1 LAIKHP
7 LQLTERFQDA
17 FSLAFRLHAK
27 QKRKGTNTPYF
38 SHLMGVTALV
48 LEDGGNE
55 DEAIAALLHDAVED
69 QGGLQTLEDI
79 RQKFGHHVAEIVD
92 GCTDAYSHP
101 KPPWKQRKQDY
112 MDHLGQAS
120 PEILRV
126 SLADKLHNAR
136 SIHADLQRNGVST
149 WMRFNGGREGTLW
162 YYRSLVEIF
171 KRCSSSPMVADLERV
186 VEALGALS
194 EVKKKSSR

>member
-1 LAIKHP
+1 LAGTHP
-7 LQLTERFQDA
+7 TRLTGRFQDA
-17 FSLAFRLHAK
+17 ISLAFRLHVE
-27 QKRKGTNTPYF
+27 QKRKGTNIPYF

-48 LEDGGNE
+48 LEDGGDE

-92 GCTDAYSHP
+92 GCTDAYSQP
-101 KPPWKQRKQDY
+101 KPPWKQRKQAY
-112 MDHLGQAS
+112 MEHLAQA
-120 PEILRV
+120 PPDVLRV

-136 SIHADLQRNGVST
+136 SIYADLQRNGTIT
-149 WMRFNGGREGTLW
+149 WRRFNGGREGTLW

-171 KRCSSSPMVADLERV
+171 KQCSSGPMVAELERV
-186 VEALGALS
+186 VEAIEALN
-194 EVKKKSSR
+194 EGKK